1 MIPGLYLERKKEE
14 KEAADDIRAVP
25 LERALGRTRHKS
37 LCHILPSQS
46 LNGAAER
53 TQVRGYV
60 VVRCGL
66 ASGTCWLMDGCWL
79 LVCVDVDVN

>member
-1 MIPGLYLERKKEE
+1 MISGQCRWSE
-14 KEAADDIRAVP
+14 
-25 LERALGRTRHKS
+25 ALGRQDRTRHKS

-66 ASGTCWLMDGCWL
+66 ASGTCRLMGMDAGCWCVL
-79 LVCVDVDVN
+79 MCVDVDVN